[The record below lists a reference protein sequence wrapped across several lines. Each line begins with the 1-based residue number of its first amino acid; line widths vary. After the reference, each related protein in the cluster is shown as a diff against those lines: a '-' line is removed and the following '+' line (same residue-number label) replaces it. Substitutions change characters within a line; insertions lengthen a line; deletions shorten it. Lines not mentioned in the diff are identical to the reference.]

1 MCIASTCAHAAAPAR
16 SPFLGSFD
24 EEMLAGIQL
33 SQGGFL
39 TPGVGFFGKPCTIGD
54 PLFTYWAY
62 IITYTLLGVPYYGC
76 SIIYPIISIL
86 IIKAP
91 KL

>member
-1 MCIASTCAHAAAPAR
+1 MCIASTCARAAAPAR

-39 TPGVGFFGKPCTIGD
+39 TPGVGFFGKP
-54 PLFTYWAY
+54 LHYWGSSLY
-62 IITYTLLGVPYYGC
+62 ILGLHNYLYSFGGSLLWLQYNIPHNFYSNY
-76 SIIYPIISIL
+76 
-86 IIKAP
+86 
-91 KL
+91 